1 MKINKEQQKYLIPMF
16 VTLVIYLSIL
26 CVKRIFPFGRNTID
40 YYDMAQQIAAFYY
53 HVYDMLHAK
62 TGFFYSF

>member
-1 MKINKEQQKYLIPMF
+1 MKVTREQKKYVIPML

-26 CVKRIFPFGRNTID
+26 CVKRIFPFGSLTID

-53 HVYDMLHAK
+53 HVYDMLHGK
-62 TGFFYSF
+62 S